1 MQDAFEKLQK
11 ILALEVKREFDDR
24 AVFGGLGKLATTW
37 EQDAQKEK
45 KADDG
50 IRAIIEILKK
60 YSVTPIEQRHQLI
73 SQIKDLLQNSND
85 LETLPLKYSS
95 NSATT
100 HKKRIAEEKQQK
112 LETPPSIKSNIS
124 AKKMLNLETTSA
136 LTSIPSIGKS
146 REKMLQEANI
156 FSIED
161 LLYHFPR
168 KYNDYSK
175 LSTINQLEFGDQVTI
190 IATVKS
196 ISARTGKNHKI
207 QITEVVIEDGSG
219 SMRLSFFNQ
228 PYLQFQIKK
237 EMRLSIKGKV
247 DMYLGRFTLNSPEWD
262 ILDGDFDSIQGI
274 SPIYRLPVGFSQ
286 KTFHKIIQ
294 NTLEI
299 WGNQIQDYLPTN
311 SYLTPGLMDLQKA
324 IRTLHQPK
332 DLETVQAAMER
343 LSFDQIFFLQMGVL
357 AQKKAWNQK
366 QADQYLVTDSYQNTL
381 TGFIPFPLTNSQL
394 KTLNAIKKDL
404 ASGSPMNRLLQGDVG
419 SGKTI
424 VALLAAAFV
433 FTNKDAQCTIMAPT
447 GILAEQHYKNA
458 LNFFN
463 ENKLLSPPQIRLLV
477 GDTPESE
484 KEVIRKELQSG
495 EIKLL
500 IGTHSLIEDPITFKN
515 LQLAVIDEQHR
526 FGVDQRKRLS
536 EKGPR
541 AHLLAMTATPIP
553 RSLALT
559 IYGDLD
565 LSVMNEMPP
574 GRQEILTH
582 IISPKD
588 RDHIY
593 KLIKEKVLRDQQA
606 FIVYPYVELDE
617 EDQQKIAFG
626 AVNEFKRLKSK
637 IFPGLNLALLHGRMK
652 PAEKESVMNK
662 FHQGHYNIL
671 VSTTVIEVGVDVP
684 NASVMVIEGANRFGL
699 AQLHQLRGRI
709 GRGSHQSV
717 CFLIPETEDSLANER
732 LTALQKT
739 NDGFKLADIDLQQ
752 RGPGDFLGYRQSGF
766 KDLTLQNIMNVEL
779 IEKARSYAESVFED
793 DPYLQNVEHIEMKKK
808 LTYFWNE
815 LIGDLNLYD

>member
-1 MQDAFEKLQK
+1 MQGAYLKLQK
-11 ILALEVKREFDDR
+11 ILALEVKRKFDNR
-24 AVFGGLGKLATTW
+24 AVFGGLDKLATAW
-37 EQDAQKEK
+37 EQDAQKERI
-45 KADDG
+45 ANDS
-50 IRAIIEILKK
+50 IQAIVEILKR
-60 YSVTPIEQRHQLI
+60 YGASPIEQRRQLI
-73 SQIKDLLQNSND
+73 AQIQALLLNSD
-85 LETLPLKYSS
+85 EIETSPIQYSG
-95 NSATT
+95 NPATPQ
-100 HKKRIAEEKQQK
+100 KIRIAEEKQQK
-112 LETPPSIKSNIS
+112 LETLPSIKSNIS
-124 AKKMLNLETTSA
+124 TKKMLNLETTSA

-146 REKMLQEANI
+146 REKMLHEADI
-156 FSIED
+156 LSIED
-161 LLYHFPR
+161 LIYHFPR

-190 IATVKS
+190 ISTVKS
-196 ISARTGKNHKI
+196 ITARTSKKRNM

-237 EMRLSIKGKV
+237 EMRLAIKGKV
-247 DMYLGRFTLNSPEWD
+247 EMYLGRFTLNSPEWD
-262 ILDGDFDSIQGI
+262 ILDGDVESIKGI
-274 SPIYRLPVGFSQ
+274 SPIYRLPAGFSQ
-286 KTFHKIIQ
+286 KTFSKIIR

-299 WGNQIQDYLPTN
+299 WGTQIQDYMPKSKN
-311 SYLTPGLMDLQKA
+311 LTPGLMDLQKA
-324 IRTLHQPK
+324 LRTLHQPE
-332 DLETVQAAMER
+332 DFEILRAAMER
-343 LSFDQIFFLQMGVL
+343 ISFDQIFFLQMGVL
-357 AQKKAWNQK
+357 GQKKAWNQK
-366 QADQYLVTDSYQNTL
+366 PADRYQIEDSLLETL
-381 TGFIPFPLTNSQL
+381 IGYIPFPLTNSQL
-394 KTLNAIKKDL
+394 KTLNAIKNDL

-424 VALLAAAFV
+424 VALMAAAFI
-433 FTNKDAQCTIMAPT
+433 FSRENAQCAIMAPT
-447 GILAEQHYKNA
+447 GILAEQHYKNS

-463 ENKLLSPPQIRLLV
+463 GNKLLSPHQIRLLV

-484 KEVIRKELQSG
+484 KEEIRKKLQNG
-495 EIKLL
+495 EIRLL
-500 IGTHSLIEDPITFKN
+500 VGTHSLIEDPITFNN

-526 FGVDQRKRLS
+526 FGVEQRKRLN

-559 IYGDLD
+559 VYGDLD

-593 KLIKEKVLRDQQA
+593 KIIKEKALQGQQA

-617 EDQQKIAFG
+617 NDQQKLAIG
-626 AVNEFKRLKSK
+626 AVNEFKRLQSK
-637 IFPGLNLALLHGRMK
+637 IFSGFKLALLNGRMK
-652 PAEKESVMNK
+652 PADKESVMNM
-662 FHQGHYNIL
+662 FRQGQYDIL

-709 GRGSHQSV
+709 GRGSHQSI

-766 KDLTLQNIMNVEL
+766 RDLTLQNIMNVEL
-779 IEKARSYAESVFED
+779 IEKARSFAESIFED
-793 DPYLQNVEHIEMKKK
+793 DPYLQKVEHTEMKKK

-815 LIGDLNLYD
+815 SIGELN